1 MNAARITLPVFA
13 DDGAPAGTETLD
25 LGTPGPWTIPDKP
38 LTSRVA
44 FAAAHVVPHAGA
56 ENVPGHPA
64 SVDWDRTLAY
74 RNHIWSYGLGVADAM
89 DTAQRGMGL
98 DWAATQELVR
108 RSAADAKAFRA
119 SSSAGH
125 AARIACGAGTDQLP
139 PDVVAALEPGDA
151 GLRTVI
157 DAYREQIH
165 VVQDAGAQ
173 VIVMAS
179 RALARVARGPEDYA
193 HVYDAVLADA
203 DQPVVLHW
211 LGTMFDPALEG
222 YWGTPSIPDATNVFL
237 DLIRAHQPRIDGV
250 KVSLLDADH
259 EVALRRALAALP
271 PAAMPAGFGVD
282 HTLSVDHT
290 VPVDGSATIDTDGV
304 VASEG
309 VRGARPRLYTGDD
322 FNYPEL
328 IAGDEQGHSDALLGI
343 FAAIYPAASTALQAF
358 DAADAGDD
366 TAATRGHEI
375 LAATEAL
382 GRKVFEQPTYYYKT
396 GVAFLSWLNGFQPAF
411 SLVGGLH
418 SGRSVRHA
426 VELFRLAD
434 GCGMLLEPE
443 LAARRMTAFLTVN
456 GVDS

>member
-1 MNAARITLPVFA
+1 MSTTKITLPVF
-13 DDGAPAGTETLD
+13 DDAGAPSGTEVLD
-25 LGTPGPWTIPDKP
+25 LGTPGPWTLPDKP

-56 ENVPGHPA
+56 ANVPGEPA
-64 SVDWDRTLAY
+64 SVDWDSTLAY
-74 RNHIWSYGLGVADAM
+74 RHRIWSYGLGVADAM

-98 DWAATQELVR
+98 DWAATRELVR
-108 RSAADAKAFRA
+108 RSAAEAATFR
-119 SSSAGH
+119 STSVAGH
-125 AARIACGAGTDQLP
+125 PARIACGAGTDQLSP
-139 PDVVAALEPGDA
+139 ETVAGLEPGDA
-151 GLRTVI
+151 GLAAVV
-157 DAYREQIH
+157 DAYREQVH

-193 HVYDAVLADA
+193 RVYDAVLAEA

-222 YWGTPSIPDATNVFL
+222 YWGSTSVTAATDVFL
-237 DLIRAHQPRIDGV
+237 DVIKAHQARIDGV
-250 KVSLLDADH
+250 KVSLLDAEH
-259 EVALRRALAALP
+259 EVGLRRALAALEP
-271 PAAMPAGFGVD
+271 VAMRAGFGVTAD
-282 HTLSVDHT
+282 A
-290 VPVDGSATIDTDGV
+290 DGSDGR
-304 VASEG
+304 ETHG
-309 VRGARPRLYTGDD
+309 RTGDRLARPRLYTGDD

-328 IAGDEQGHSDALLGI
+328 ITGDGQGHSDALLGI

-358 DAADAGDD
+358 DAAAAGEPG
-366 TAATRGHEI
+366 AARRGHEI

-382 GRKVFEQPTYYYKT
+382 GRKIFEAPTYYYKT

-418 SGRSVRHA
+418 AGRSVPHL

-434 GCGMLLEPE
+434 GCGMLLDPE
-443 LAARRMTAFLTVN
+443 LAGGRMRAFLTVN
-456 GVDS
+456 GVDA